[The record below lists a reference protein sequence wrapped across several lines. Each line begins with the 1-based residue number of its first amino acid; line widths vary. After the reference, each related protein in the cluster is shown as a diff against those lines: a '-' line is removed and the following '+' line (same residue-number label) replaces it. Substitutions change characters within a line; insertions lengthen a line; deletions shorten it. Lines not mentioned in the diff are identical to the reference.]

1 MHTSFLRRAA
11 DALAAAFAA
20 LALAAC
26 GGHDYSTP
34 GAPTIASFT
43 ATPAALAAGGGTVQ
57 LSWSSADATTLSI
70 DNGVGDVSGITSKS
84 VTVSAGTTFTL
95 TATNAVGTAS
105 ASTSVTVAAAT
116 APTISSFMATP
127 ATLPLGGGSVTL
139 SWATAGST
147 SLSIDNGV
155 GDVTGLTSKAVNVA
169 ADTTFTLTAT
179 NATGSVTRT
188 TAVVLASANSLFFD
202 PVNGLDAN
210 PCTAVAPCRTLTR
223 QLALAPPGTTFSLAD
238 GMYSA
243 TSEGHPTLT
252 IPDGAIVQ
260 AIHPGQATLA
270 SMAVLLAGSATLSG
284 IAIGP
289 EGPNATYCGAIGA
302 GSANFILPPNPTLT
316 LIGVSSNCVGFLSIG
331 GGVKATMT
339 PGALPGG
346 VYTTGLNGV
355 GSPLAGR
362 TWVSIGGGA
371 ELLVQGGVIE
381 GSNTGNTG
389 GADQG
394 VFNAFQA
401 QLTLDGV
408 TLRNWAESAFEAS
421 NASLTL
427 RNGTVIDHVGDSTN
441 PAGCAVKTGSYSS
454 SLTMDHATLSN
465 VSGIGICV
473 ESNGN
478 TTETEAI
485 SLTQSTITNATG
497 AAIQDIGGL
506 GTGSVAITADGLGLV
521 GNAYGLYWT
530 ARAGS
535 IDIRNS
541 SITGSTAT
549 TAGAGL
555 FFNPQHAAGLSF
567 KLRNSTVSNNAQD
580 GALFS
585 QFENS
590 TIDLGTTADPGGNTL
605 TGNGT
610 TGLHIDAL
618 GGAGTINAVGNTWIA
633 NQQGADAVG
642 HYSVAPAYTR
652 VPKTGAASGANYKIE
667 NAVST
672 LDL

>member
-270 SMAVLLAGSATLSG
+270 SMPVLLAGSATISG

-289 EGPNATYCGAIGA
+289 EGPSATYCGAIEA

-346 VYTTGLNGV
+346 VYTTGLNGA
-355 GSPLAGR
+355 GSPVAGR

-401 QLTLDGV
+401 ELTLDGV

-421 NASLTL
+421 NANLTL

-642 HYSVAPAYTR
+642 HYSVAPAYTP